1 MDVTEVIFYAST
13 DGRERVGL
21 VAPAQAYVWL
31 NGLNADVTRWRFES
45 LEKSCHLLPSGLA
58 REQRLVEP
66 DRTCRRLD

>member
-1 MDVTEVIFYAST
+1 MDVSTVIVYAST

-31 NGLNADVTRWRFES
+31 NGLNSDVTRRRFGS
-45 LEKSCHLLPSGLA
+45 LANSCHLLPSGLV

-66 DRTCRRLD
+66 YRTCRRLD